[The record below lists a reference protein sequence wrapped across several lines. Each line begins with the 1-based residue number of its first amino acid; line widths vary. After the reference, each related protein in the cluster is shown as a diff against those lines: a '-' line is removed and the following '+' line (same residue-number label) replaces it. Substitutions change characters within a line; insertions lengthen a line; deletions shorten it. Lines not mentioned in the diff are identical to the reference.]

1 MFHFIWV
8 HEIVRFSAL
17 GLLSLLSNFHLF
29 AEAVVPL
36 PAAFRFLLEKGSS
49 FQAVLHEPPFVSRAF
64 CKSLCKILL
73 KEQRKVEDLC
83 RLSFPHEESMQMGK
97 WEIGKYPEGSYAQPS
112 GTWTPVV
119 HPAMLL

>member
-83 RLSFPHEESMQMGK
+83 RLSFPHEEACR
-97 WEIGKYPEGSYAQPS
+97 WENGR
-112 GTWTPVV
+112 
-119 HPAMLL
+119 